1 MTRKIL
7 LILLTIILALALTGC
22 GGDKEPAAS
31 NTQGNTAQGNT
42 AQGTTAKATKKPDE
56 FNFVLNSTSEW
67 ARIVRYNGDAAAV
80 TIPDKLG
87 GKPVKEIGA
96 YAFSFAPQITELN
109 IPATVTKIDDPSF
122 SDLPNLAKIT
132 VAEDNIGFAA
142 IDDVLFHKKMKTI
155 YCYPQ
160 GKAGDSYTL
169 PDTITTIAAKAF
181 YHSQLKSVTMP
192 DTVTKILA
200 SAFEGSKIEQINL
213 SAKLSQ
219 IYESAFADCTG
230 LTSMVFPERV
240 TSLAANSFKG
250 CTGLT
255 EIVVPANVGVM
266 DAGAFDGCT
275 GLKTIDIQTSS
286 IQRVSAN
293 TFRGCSALE
302 SVSYNAAI
310 LGIGDEAFSGCASLK
325 AFELTD
331 GITTL
336 GRSAFA
342 GCSSLEGLYIPD
354 TLVDIG
360 AHALDGTKYLESLE
374 GEFAVTGG
382 GVLLAVR
389 GESKEITVPAGVTH
403 ISFTRADVERV
414 TVPDGVTVLNPGA
427 FADCSALKAI
437 ELPASV
443 TNIGVDAFRNCS
455 ALESFT
461 VPAGTTSIGSGC
473 FVNCIAVKE
482 YSVAEGNVT
491 FTSDQG
497 VLYDNSRKLLIWYPS
512 ASAMTSYKMPYG
524 PNGITD
530 HAIENV
536 PNLESFDAVEAQGT
550 QSIDDYVFA
559 NCPKLKT
566 VKFTE
571 NFARFG
577 AHAFE
582 GDTALSDFK
591 LTPVMNIFGEYAFA
605 GCTALGDQALSANLG
620 KIGAGAFANT
630 TGTYTVFDMTL
641 SEEFVKTWNL
651 NFVKK

>member
-1 MTRKIL
+1 MTRKL
-7 LILLTIILALALTGC
+7 FLILLLVILALALTGC
-22 GGDKEPAAS
+22 GGDKEPAS
-31 NTQGNTAQGNT
+31 TNTQG
-42 AQGTTAKATKKPDE
+42 GTTAKATKKPDE
-56 FNFVLNSTSEW
+56 FNYVFNSTSEW
-67 ARIVRYNGDAAAV
+67 ARIVRYNGEGAVV

-96 YAFSFAPQITELN
+96 NTFTSAQHVTELI
-109 IPATVTKIDDPSF
+109 IPASVTKIDDPSF
-122 SDLPNLAKIT
+122 SDLPNLAKIS

-169 PDTITTIAAKAF
+169 PDTITTIAAKSF

-192 DTVTKILA
+192 DTVTKILT

-213 SAKLSQ
+213 SVKLSQ
-219 IYESAFADCTG
+219 IYESAFADCAG
-230 LTSMVFPERV
+230 LTSITFPERL
-240 TSLAANSFKG
+240 TSLAASSFKG

-255 EIVVPANVGVM
+255 EITVPANVGVM
-266 DAGAFDGCT
+266 DAGTFDGCT
-275 GLKTIDIQTSS
+275 GLKKVDIQTNS

-302 SVSYNAAI
+302 SVTYKAAI
-310 LGIGDEAFSGCASLK
+310 LGIADEAFSGCTSLK

-331 GITTL
+331 AITTL
-336 GRSAFA
+336 GRNAFT

-389 GESKEITVPAGVTH
+389 GENKEIAVPAGVTR
-403 ISFTRADVERV
+403 ISYTRADVERV
-414 TVPDGVTVLNPGA
+414 TVPDSVTVLNTGA
-427 FADCSALKAI
+427 FMDCTALKAI

-443 TNIGVDAFRNCS
+443 TNIGLDAFKNCT

-461 VPAGTTSIGSGC
+461 VPAAATAIGSGC
-473 FVNCIAVKE
+473 FENCTAMKE
-482 YSVAEGNVT
+482 FSVAEGNVT
-491 FTSDQG
+491 FTSDSG

-524 PNGITD
+524 PVGITD
-530 HAIENV
+530 HAIENAV
-536 PNLESFDAVEAQGT
+536 NLESFDAVEAQGT
-550 QSIDDYVFA
+550 QSIGDYVFA

-571 NFARFG
+571 NFSRFG

-582 GDTALSDFK
+582 GDTALNDFK
-591 LTPVMNIFGEYAFA
+591 FTAVMTVFGDYAFA
-605 GCTALGDQALSANLG
+605 GRTALGNQAISANLG
-620 KIGAGAFANT
+620 KIGIGALENT
-630 TGTYTVFDMTL
+630 TGTYTVYDLTL
-641 SEEFVKTWNL
+641 GEEFVKTWNL

>member
-1 MTRKIL
+1 MTRKVL
-7 LILLTIILALALTGC
+7 LILLVVVLAFALTGC
-22 GGDKEPAAS
+22 GGGDEKAPAATANNTAN
-31 NTQGNTAQGNT
+31 NTQGNAAPQ
-42 AQGTTAKATKKPDE
+42 ATKKLDE
-56 FNFVLNSTSEW
+56 FNYVLNSTAEW
-67 ARIVRYNGDAAAV
+67 ARIVRYNGDATAV
-80 TIPDKLG
+80 TIPEKLG

-96 YAFSFAPQITELN
+96 YTFVTAQQVTELN
-109 IPATVTKIDDPSF
+109 IPASVTKIDDPSF

-181 YHSQLKSVTMP
+181 YHSQLKSVVMP

-219 IYESAFADCTG
+219 IYESAFADCSG
-230 LTSMVFPERV
+230 LTSIVFPEKL

-255 EIVVPANVGVM
+255 EITVPANVGVM

-275 GLKTIDIQTSS
+275 GLKKVDIQTTSL
-286 IQRVSAN
+286 QRVSAN

-302 SVSYNAAI
+302 SVSYKTAI
-310 LGIGDEAFSGCASLK
+310 LGIADEAFSGCAALK
-325 AFELTD
+325 EFELTD
-331 GITTL
+331 AIATL

-354 TLVDIG
+354 TLTDIG
-360 AHALDGTKYLESLE
+360 AHALDGTKYLESLA
-374 GEFAVTGG
+374 GDYAITGG

-389 GESKEITVPAGVTH
+389 GEGKEITVPAGVTC
-403 ISFTRADVERV
+403 ISFTRADAERV
-414 TVPDGVTVLNPGA
+414 TVPEGVTVLNAGA
-427 FADCSALKAI
+427 FTDCTALKAI
-437 ELPASV
+437 ELPASL
-443 TNIGVDAFRNCS
+443 TSIGADAFKNCTS
-455 ALESFT
+455 LESFT
-461 VPAGTTSIGSGC
+461 VPAGTTAIGSGC
-473 FVNCIAVKE
+473 FQNCTAVKE
-482 YSVAEGNVT
+482 YNVAEGNVT
-491 FTSDQG
+491 FTSDSG

-512 ASAMTSYKMPYG
+512 ASAMTSYSMPYG
-524 PNGITD
+524 PVGITD

-536 PNLESFDAVEAQGT
+536 ANLESFNAVEAQGV

-571 NFARFG
+571 NFSRFG

-591 LTPVMNIFGEYAFA
+591 LTAVMTVFGEYAFA
-605 GCTALGDQALSANLG
+605 GCTALGDQSVSANLG
-620 KIGAGAFANT
+620 KIGVGTFENT
-630 TGTYTVFDMTL
+630 NGTYTVFDLTL
-641 SEEFVKTWNL
+641 GEEFVKTWNL
-651 NFVKK
+651 SFVKK